1 MQTVTRR
8 EYAALYGVRLSE
20 MSTFDLA
27 DQLRAWPYDPDN
39 NVRVVQCPD
48 GREVLQVRQPL
59 GIEQYEMDGRPD
71 GERPYGEESA
81 LAYHLRRFGSA
92 KERGK
97 QSKFSLSHED
107 CVELINEGTL
117 YYFRYVHLFQ
127 IQDWERTARDTGRN
141 IRLFDLISQYADDP
155 NDGECLEQWRPY
167 IVRMNAV
174 ARAMGKIEDDDHSE
188 ALAIANDAIET
199 IEGMPDMEDNATF
212 KVETQR
218 SLEVLRSLTKDIE
231 RNRPKSEIEQ
241 LEQALKDA
249 VAKEEYER
257 AARLRDEI
265 REKRPGAE

>member
-1 MQTVTRR
+1 
-8 EYAALYGVRLSE
+8 

-27 DQLRAWPYDPDN
+27 DQLRAWPYDPEN
-39 NVRVVQCPD
+39 NIRVVQCSD

-59 GIEQYEMDGRPD
+59 GIEQYEVDGRPD

-81 LAYHLRRFGSA
+81 LAYQLRRFEKA
-92 KERGK
+92 KK
-97 QSKFSLSHED
+97 QAKQPEFSLSHED

-127 IQDWERTARDTGRN
+127 IQDWQRTARDTGRN
-141 IRLFDLISQYADDP
+141 IRLFDLISQYADDDT
-155 NDGECLEQWRPY
+155 DGECLEQWRPY

-174 ARAMGKIEDDDHSE
+174 ARAMGKIEDADHGE
-188 ALAIANDAIET
+188 ALAIANDAIDT

-218 SLEVLRSLTKDIE
+218 SLEVLRSLATDIE
-231 RNRPKSEIEQ
+231 KNRPKSEIEQ

-257 AARLRDEI
+257 AAQLRDEI
-265 REKRPGAE
+265 RAKRPGAE